1 MFRRNGAFTRVLS
14 AIFWCKKALPR
25 VSGAVFSRKGVG
37 HRLSAVT
44 FLTEGAFAGGG
55 AARSSW
61 RRVLRRL
68 LAVAELLLRDL

>member
-1 MFRRNGAFTRVLS
+1 M
-14 AIFWCKKALPR
+14 
-25 VSGAVFSRKGVG
+25 SGAVFSRKGAG

-44 FLTEGAFAGGG
+44 FLTEGAFAGEGLRELRG
-55 AARSSW
+55 